1 MTSSSPISFYF
12 THSTTPWIEKL
23 RFALREIWFTRGH
36 VSPLWTLLSQ
46 ARLPV
51 SPQLI
56 CKTMEAPQRLFFDW
70 RYGYAERVQALCEHY
85 SFVLERL
92 PARVAGPVLNLQPC
106 VLLDYPGKSGAH
118 YQLRLRVDHQME
130 KEGSLTLEL
139 LCQDHPL
146 VRCTWHLARQA
157 SGQAAANAWVIRIG
171 SLQSTNV
178 DTQQQLRQA
187 TKDFHG
193 IQPRILILQA
203 LRFVAQALGIER
215 IEAVGGAWHVY
226 SSGRYRKPIAS
237 DYDQLWAFLG
247 LEPMPGGHFMTGTQ
261 VPLKDLEEVPSNK
274 RSEYRRRNECL
285 ELMQEQVAKVLQS

>member
-1 MTSSSPISFYF
+1 MTSSSISFYF
-12 THSTTPWIEKL
+12 RHSTTPWIEKL
-23 RFALREIWFTRGH
+23 RFALRETWFTRGQ
-36 VSPLWTLLSQ
+36 VSPLWTLLTQ

-51 SPQLI
+51 SPQLV
-56 CKTMEAPQRLFFDW
+56 CKTMEAPQRLFYDW

-85 SFVLERL
+85 DFVLHRL
-92 PARVAGPVLNLQPC
+92 PTRVAAPILMLQCC
-106 VLLDYPGKSGAH
+106 VLFTYAGKSGVP

-139 LCQDHPL
+139 VCQDHPL
-146 VRCTWHLARQA
+146 IRCTWHLARLV
-157 SGQAAANAWVIRIG
+157 SGNEAANAWVIRIG

-203 LRFVAQALGIER
+203 LRCIAQALGVAR

-226 SSGRYRKPIAS
+226 SSSRYRKPIAS
-237 DYDQLWAFLG
+237 DYDQLWTFLG
-247 LEPMPGGHFMTGTQ
+247 LAPMPDGHFVADTQ
-261 VPLKDLEEVPSNK
+261 ISLKDLEDVPSHK

-285 ELMQEQVAKVLQS
+285 QQMQEEIAKVLRT